1 MTYINCDDYNYS
13 ALMGIN
19 ICLMS
24 IVTYVVII
32 YPLSGKER
40 MITQINLHLS
50 DRISDTPEFTELVFG
65 YYELPTHN

>member
-1 MTYINCDDYNYS
+1 MAYINCDDYS

-32 YPLSGKER
+32 YQLSGEER
-40 MITQINLHLS
+40 RITQINLHPS
-50 DRISDTPEFTELVFG
+50 DRISDTPVFTEFVFG
-65 YYELPTHN
+65 YYELPAHN